1 MENFYPPI
9 GVIQTCFKEKFGIP
23 RQSLMVKD
31 AVGILK
37 LNPDPEYRTAFNHLE
52 DFSHIWVIFV
62 FHQHSNWRP
71 TTRPPRIDGPRR
83 VGIFA
88 SRSPH
93 RPNPIG
99 LSAVKL
105 EKIDLNAPGGI
116 EIHVSGVDIMDG
128 SPILDIKPYIPFA
141 DRIAEA
147 NGGWAEGEI
156 TRHPVSFS
164 AKSLELLD
172 QLSAVEYPRL
182 KLLITQMLEWDP
194 RPTTQRR
201 AKPIQDP
208 AMHGQEFFFRVSDF
222 DVRWQIVDQAIHVL
236 DLIPQK

>member
-1 MENFYPPI
+1 
-9 GVIQTCFKEKFGIP
+9 
-23 RQSLMVKD
+23 MVKD
-31 AVGILK
+31 AQGVVK
-37 LNPDPEYRTAFNHLE
+37 LNPNSEYRDALNHLDE
-52 DFSHIWVIFV
+52 FSHIWIIFE
-62 FHQHSNWRP
+62 FHRHENWRP
-71 TTRPPRIDGPRR
+71 TTRPPRIDGPKR

-105 EKIDLNAPGGI
+105 EKIDLDARGGI

-128 SPILDIKPYIPFA
+128 SPVLDIKPYIPFA
-141 DRIAEA
+141 DRIVEA
-147 NGGWAEGEI
+147 NGGWADSEI
-156 TRHPVSFS
+156 TRHAVSFS
-164 AKSLELLD
+164 QKSSDLLD
-172 QLSAVEYPRL
+172 RLSPDDYPKL

-208 AMHGQEFFFRVSDF
+208 AMEGQEFFFRVSDF
-222 DVRWQIVDQAIHVL
+222 DVRWQILNQAIHVL
-236 DLIPQK
+236 ELIPLPTNQE